1 MRALEQLVAE
11 ILACRD
17 TPAARAWALECWK
30 VGLARGEA
38 EGCAWARMVLDGC
51 RRLNGYEAEIRVRVP
66 GVCRG

>member
-17 TPAARAWALECWK
+17 TPAARAWALECWR

-51 RRLNGYEAEIRVRVP
+51 WRLNGYEAEIRTRVL
-66 GVCRG
+66 GSR

>member
-17 TPAARAWALECWK
+17 TPAARAWALECWR

-38 EGCAWARMVLDGC
+38 EGCEWARMVLDGC
-51 RRLNGYEAEIRVRVP
+51 RRLNEYEAEIRTRVP
-66 GVCRG
+66 GSR